1 MSDNMKNPLILLLV
15 SLMLCTSCSPTLFQ
29 QIATLS
35 SDNVEVKEDGTFAY
49 QDAMVTIE
57 YDFWSEAGKFNF
69 IVTNNTDENLYLN
82 LGESY
87 FVNNGNA
94 YDYYQ
99 ARTYVYENRPNPGAP
114 DKVSKVEYAEKPV
127 ICIPARASKAIKE
140 FKVTSSAYR
149 ECDFVRDPSKRETA
163 VKVYTEVTSPRIVE
177 NRLVFQIGDVK
188 LPVTNVFYVS
198 EYRNIAAENAI
209 EYHKVNECNG
219 AVRYVR
225 VNKFSADNKF
235 FITYDLWSPE
245 GTSNDRIEGRN
256 S

>member
-1 MSDNMKNPLILLLV
+1 M
-15 SLMLCTSCSPTLFQ
+15 
-29 QIATLS
+29 
-35 SDNVEVKEDGTFAY
+35 
-49 QDAMVTIE
+49 
-57 YDFWSEAGKFNF
+57 
-69 IVTNNTDENLYLN
+69 
-82 LGESY
+82 
-87 FVNNGNA
+87 
-94 YDYYQ
+94 
-99 ARTYVYENRPNPGAP
+99 
-114 DKVSKVEYAEKPV
+114 
-127 ICIPARASKAIKE
+127 
-140 FKVTSSAYR
+140 
-149 ECDFVRDPSKRETA
+149 
-163 VKVYTEVTSPRIVE
+163 TSPRIVE